1 MAIAEKLDAYLR
13 ARDAAYDLVA
23 HPLTGS
29 SMATAEVAHVP
40 GDRLAKAVIVR
51 DKQHYVMIVLPSDH
65 HLELDSIGEHLEAM
79 IGMASEGELAEL
91 FPDCALGA
99 IPPFGGAYGL
109 KTLWDS
115 ALASQPEIYF
125 EAGDHQLLVRVT
137 GEQFRRLMGDAVEG
151 RFSHHL

>member
-13 ARDAAYDLVA
+13 AQGATYELLS

-40 GDRLAKAVIVR
+40 GDSLAKAVIVR
-51 DKQHYVMIVLPSDH
+51 DKAHYVMIVLPTDH
-65 HLELDSIGEHLEAM
+65 HLELDSIGEHLESM
-79 IGMASEGELAEL
+79 VGMASEEELAQL

-99 IPPFGGAYGL
+99 IPPFGAAYGL

-115 ALASQPEIYF
+115 ALARQPEIYF
-125 EAGDHQLLVRVT
+125 EAGDHQLLAKMT
-137 GEQFRRLMGDAVEG
+137 GEQFRTLMANAVEG